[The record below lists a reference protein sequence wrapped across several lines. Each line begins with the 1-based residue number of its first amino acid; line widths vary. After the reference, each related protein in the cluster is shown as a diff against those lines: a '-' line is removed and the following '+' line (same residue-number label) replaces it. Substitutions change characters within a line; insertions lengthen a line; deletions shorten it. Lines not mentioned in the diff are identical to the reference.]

1 LSGYAGTCGG
11 HGGGIEDDIGGC
23 LRWILI
29 LRRRYRPRAVA
40 VFELPFINN
49 YGIGADEMTVA

>member
-1 LSGYAGTCGG
+1 MAAESKTKSADACA
-11 HGGGIEDDIGGC
+11 
-23 LRWILI
+23 WILI